1 MPNSS
6 HSCSINRI
14 ELKLAKAVASVNWAG
29 IEGSAGIPTTAGA
42 SVPIVSGAAPAYP
55 SSSKKKRNW
64 AEVDKEMDKLTS
76 KDKPEG
82 DEALNGLFK

>member
-1 MPNSS
+1 M
-6 HSCSINRI
+6 
-14 ELKLAKAVASVNWAG
+14 
-29 IEGSAGIPTTAGA
+29 SA
-42 SVPIVSGAAPAYP
+42 PIVSGAAPAYP

-64 AEVDKEMDKLTS
+64 AEVDKEMEKLTS